1 MLVLGTVLTLAI
13 AGSIEGF
20 VTGSA
25 LPTAVRVGIG
35 VSVEVA
41 FLTWVLTRGRATWA
55 KREAANDKVEGTSEL
70 PGSFD
75 PQVSVG

>member
-41 FLTWVLTRGRATWA
+41 FLTWVITRGRAAWA
-55 KREAANDKVEGTSEL
+55 KREAATYEFEKMSEL
-70 PGSFD
+70 PGSLD
-75 PQVSVG
+75 PQISVG